1 MSDKERKEKYPR
13 FIMLLL
19 LSCVLLGMMLV
30 LSILYGDAPIRLGT
44 IYEAVFH
51 YNPMNEQHNIISE
64 IRIPRDLG
72 AILVGMALAVA
83 GAVVQGVTKNGLAD
97 PSLIGLNAGASFM
110 LALTYAF
117 VPQASFGL
125 LMLAGF
131 IGSILGG
138 TIVLMMGRSRTDG
151 FNPIRIILAGA
162 AVSAFLTALSQGIA
176 LTFKLNQDINF
187 WSMGGVSGTT
197 WAQLKWSAPVILVTI
212 VLLILLSR
220 QLTIL
225 NLGESLAKGL
235 GQNVSVIRTVSL
247 ILTMLLAGV
256 AVAMVG
262 QIAFVGL
269 IVPHIVRFLIG
280 TDYAKVIPLTA
291 ILGAFLVLLAD
302 TVARMLGDAPVGA
315 IVSFIGVPYFIYL
328 IRKGGRSI

>member
-13 FIMLLL
+13 FILLLL
-19 LSCVLLGMMLV
+19 LSCVMLGTMLV
-30 LSILYGDAPIRLGT
+30 LSILYGDAPIRLGA

-117 VPQASFGL
+117 VPQASFSL

-138 TIVLMMGRSRTDG
+138 TIVLMMG
-151 FNPIRIILAGA
+151 
-162 AVSAFLTALSQGIA
+162 
-176 LTFKLNQDINF
+176 
-187 WSMGGVSGTT
+187 
-197 WAQLKWSAPVILVTI
+197 
-212 VLLILLSR
+212 
-220 QLTIL
+220 
-225 NLGESLAKGL
+225 
-235 GQNVSVIRTVSL
+235 
-247 ILTMLLAGV
+247 
-256 AVAMVG
+256 
-262 QIAFVGL
+262 
-269 IVPHIVRFLIG
+269 
-280 TDYAKVIPLTA
+280 
-291 ILGAFLVLLAD
+291 
-302 TVARMLGDAPVGA
+302 
-315 IVSFIGVPYFIYL
+315 
-328 IRKGGRSI
+328 

>member
-13 FIMLLL
+13 FILLLL
-19 LSCVLLGMMLV
+19 LSCVMLGTMLV

-117 VPQASFGL
+117 VPQASFSL

-176 LTFKLNQDINF
+176 SVSYTHLTLPTNRE
-187 WSMGGVSGTT
+187 V
-197 WAQLKWSAPVILVTI
+197 
-212 VLLILLSR
+212 
-220 QLTIL
+220 
-225 NLGESLAKGL
+225 
-235 GQNVSVIRTVSL
+235 
-247 ILTMLLAGV
+247 
-256 AVAMVG
+256 
-262 QIAFVGL
+262 
-269 IVPHIVRFLIG
+269 
-280 TDYAKVIPLTA
+280 
-291 ILGAFLVLLAD
+291 
-302 TVARMLGDAPVGA
+302 
-315 IVSFIGVPYFIYL
+315 
-328 IRKGGRSI
+328 